1 MNTSTVTRSIF
12 LASLLCA
19 SSAFAGDIRKCVA
32 SDGQVTL
39 TDEECPGG
47 TRLHKVIS
55 ATTDAEPA
63 LAASQAPRQEAAD
76 RYTLNRMPV
85 RYVHPARTSNPVR
98 GMSLDGETLR
108 AARVNMLALRNQR
121 MASLQ

>member
-1 MNTSTVTRSIF
+1 MNPITFARSLF
-12 LASLLCA
+12 LASLMCA

-47 TRLHKVIS
+47 TRLNKVIS
-55 ATTDAEPA
+55 ATSDAGAEPA
-63 LAASQAPRQEAAD
+63 LAQAPKQESAE
-76 RYTLNRMPV
+76 RYTLSRMPV
-85 RYVHPARTSNPVR
+85 RYVHVARTSNPVSA
-98 GMSLDGETLR
+98 MSLDGETLR
-108 AARVNMLALRNQR
+108 AARANLLALRNQR